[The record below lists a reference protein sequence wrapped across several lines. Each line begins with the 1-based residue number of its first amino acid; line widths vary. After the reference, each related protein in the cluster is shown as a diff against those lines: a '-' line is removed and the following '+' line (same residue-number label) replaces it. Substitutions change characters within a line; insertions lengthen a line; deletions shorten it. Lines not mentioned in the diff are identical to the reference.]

1 MFLSAVN
8 LGRTHVSGDAQRKA
22 CPCTLIVPSGSL
34 LCTLGRGA
42 NPPCTLSVQQRSPPC
57 TLVARQPFTVY
68 AYRPKRVPTAYTRDA
83 AAVHR
88 VHLSS
93 QTGSYRV
100 HKRARSVHGAG
111 PPVPKSAHGG
121 GVVCRVHFPSQ
132 TSPYRAHS
140 GAAPARRVHKQPRS
154 TRGLKGLTRGRQ
166 LTCRHGCSYLV
177 RMSRWQSNLWLRPR

>member
-1 MFLSAVN
+1 M
-8 LGRTHVSGDAQRKA
+8 
-22 CPCTLIVPSGSL
+22 P
-34 LCTLGRGA
+34 
-42 NPPCTLSVQQRSPPC
+42 
-57 TLVARQPFTVY
+57 VY
-68 AYRPKRVPTAYTRDA
+68 TYRPKRVPTVYTRA
-83 AAVHR
+83 RRQPVVHTFRPATVPTVYTRGAVAVHR
-88 VHLSS
+88 VHLSSQTGSYRVHSGRGSRHRVHFPS

-166 LTCRHGCSYLV
+166 LTCRHGRSYLV